1 MRTRKLKR
9 MLREGYGKVP
19 DATYFE
25 GDMSSIRAYYDY
37 RRDRGLDPF
46 LIDEITWN
54 DLDMDRVFQRINPR
68 RSSSGEQYLYYMLRS
83 PALDEESF
91 QRRRALIEYAQR
103 DPERRLRAELIL
115 ARLGCTRRADLCRS
129 FDPEEHGLSPAR
141 LSHLFSAPD
150 CGGGLDGAQPR
161 RRRLGRHGRDLSQ
174 LCRT

>member
-9 MLREGYGKVP
+9 MLREGYGKAP

-68 RSSSGEQYLYYMLRS
+68 RSSSGEQYLYLCCAAPHS
-83 PALDEESF
+83 TK
-91 QRRRALIEYAQR
+91 RA
-103 DPERRLRAELIL
+103 
-115 ARLGCTRRADLCRS
+115 
-129 FDPEEHGLSPAR
+129 
-141 LSHLFSAPD
+141 FSA
-150 CGGGLDGAQPR
+150 A
-161 RRRLGRHGRDLSQ
+161 GR
-174 LCRT
+174 